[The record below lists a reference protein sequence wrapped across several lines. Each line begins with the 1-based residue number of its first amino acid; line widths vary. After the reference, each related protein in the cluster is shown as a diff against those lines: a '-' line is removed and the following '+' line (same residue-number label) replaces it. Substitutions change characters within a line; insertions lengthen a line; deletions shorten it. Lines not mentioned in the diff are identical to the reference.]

1 MNCFC
6 NDDKR
11 TKDFSCVICNK
22 IENRLMNKVERVWEC
37 HKIILMGCGML
48 EFVCNDCKRLGWYST
63 AGFGGPTEHINR
75 ITGERRSI
83 KIVKDD
89 IF

>member
-11 TKDFSCVICNK
+11 MKDFNCVICNK
-22 IENRLMNKVERVWEC
+22 IENKLMNKVERVWEC
-37 HKIILMGCGML
+37 HKIILMGCGIL
-48 EFVCNDCKRLGWYST
+48 EFVCNDCKILGWYST
-63 AGFGGPTEHINR
+63 AGFGGPTQHINR
-75 ITGERRSI
+75 ITGEKRSKVI
-83 KIVKDD
+83 NMGQ